1 MARAFT
7 FPGQGSQIIG
17 MGKDLA
23 DTYKA
28 ARELFEE
35 VDEALQQNLSR
46 LMWGG
51 PPEELQLT
59 ENAQPALMAVS
70 MAIMKVLEKEVGFN
84 LASKVK
90 WVAGHS
96 LGEYTALA
104 AAKTMSIADT
114 ARLLKLRGQSM
125 QKAVPVGA
133 GAMAALLGAD
143 LEQAKAAAAEGAK
156 AGVCQV
162 ANDNAPGQVVIS
174 GATGAVE
181 AAIAFAK
188 TLGVKRAMLLPVSA
202 PFHCALMQPAADA
215 MAQALAKTAMI
226 DPVVGLIANVTAGPV
241 DDAEEIRRLLV
252 DQVTGL
258 VRWRESVE
266 YMAANGVD
274 TMIELGAGKTL
285 SGMAKRINPDLTL
298 HSISSPQELDTF
310 VKTL

>member
-7 FPGQGSQIIG
+7 FPGQGSQIVS

-23 DTYKA
+23 ETYKP

-51 PPEELQLT
+51 PPDELQLT

-70 MAIMKVLEKEVGFN
+70 MAIMKVLEKEAGFN
-84 LASKVK
+84 LAGKVK

-96 LGEYTALA
+96 LGEYSALA
-104 AAKTMSIADT
+104 AAKSMSVADT

-125 QKAVPVGA
+125 QKAVPVGV
-133 GAMAALLGAD
+133 GAMAALLGAELD
-143 LEQAKAAAAEGAK
+143 QAKAAAAEGAK
-156 AGVCQV
+156 TGICQV

-174 GATGAVE
+174 GARDAVE

-188 TLGVKRAMLLPVSA
+188 TLGVKRGMLLPVSA

-215 MAQALAKTAMI
+215 MAEALANTAMI
-226 DPVVGLIANVTAGPV
+226 DPAVGLIANVTAGPV

-252 DQVTGL
+252 SQVTGL
-258 VRWRESVE
+258 VRWRESIE
-266 YMAANGVD
+266 YMAANGID
-274 TMIELGAGKTL
+274 TIVEIGAGKVL

-298 HSISSPQELDTF
+298 YGISSPQELDSF